1 MISKELSKRSTV
13 PRYRF
18 TLLSKREDHFEKLH
32 DFQIPSRV
40 LPIYSPWSRS
50 DMTELLFF
58 FFFHP
63 KGHMGNDTRWKLRY
77 LVPDFVVT
85 VYCAVNYFMGW
96 PLPTVFY
103 DPRIMRVIPRVKW
116 DFFVTLCTPFIFY
129 RPICTCNFM
138 AYCFVPKW
146 RSGDQK

>member
-1 MISKELSKRSTV
+1 MISRELSKRSTM
-13 PRYRF
+13 PPYRF

-32 DFQIPSRV
+32 DFQIQPSSTDLFTVVTLRYDRV
-40 LPIYSPWSRS
+40 AV
-50 DMTELLFF
+50 
-58 FFFHP
+58 FFHP

-138 AYCFVPKW
+138 AYCFVSKW
-146 RSGDQK
+146 RGGGQK